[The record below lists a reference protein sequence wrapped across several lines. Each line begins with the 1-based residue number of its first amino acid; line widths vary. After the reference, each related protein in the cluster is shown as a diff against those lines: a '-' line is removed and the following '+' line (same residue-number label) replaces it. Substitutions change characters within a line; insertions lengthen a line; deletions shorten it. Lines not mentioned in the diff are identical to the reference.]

1 MKHAFLNVLLYSLLL
16 LAGFAYLG
24 HAVTRVSGGAV
35 RVVEG
40 VGPEA
45 GESIFWGKGKC
56 HTCHAVGD
64 RGSAIRG
71 PNQGDKG
78 PLGLPIG
85 SRAEE
90 RAKERS
96 AKTGKAYTATDY
108 LLESLAHPGAYVVE
122 GFKDEMPVAYRPPV
136 SLKPEEIKAV
146 IAYLQSLGG
155 EGDPGSV
162 ERSPFWKEIVAGAA
176 QAVAEKPFEPYLKGD
191 PEMGR
196 EIFFGRTGGCSKCH
210 TVAGKGGDVGP
221 ELTAVAGTRSAHFL
235 VESVLDPSAKVASGF
250 EKTIV
255 VRKDGR
261 EVAGVKKGESERAV
275 EVRDKEGKLH
285 TIPRSEIEVIDVDPV
300 SIMPENF
307 ADVLNITEFHHLL
320 AFLLTLK
327 GELPIGET
335 APRLASGREGGTNR

>member
-1 MKHAFLNVLLYSLLL
+1 MKGAFLKVFLFVLAL

-40 VGPEA
+40 TGPEA

-71 PNQGDKG
+71 PNQGEKG

-85 SRAEE
+85 LRAEE

-96 AKTGKAYTATDY
+96 AKTGRPYTATDY
-108 LLESLAHPGAYVVE
+108 LVESLAHPGAYVVE
-122 GFKDEMPVAYRPPV
+122 GFKDEMPTAYRPPV
-136 SLKPEEIKAV
+136 SLKPEELKAV
-146 IAYLQSLGG
+146 ITYLQSLGG
-155 EGDPGSV
+155 EVDAGGV
-162 ERSPFWKEIVAGAA
+162 ERSPYWKDIVAGAA
-176 QAVAEKPFEPYLKGD
+176 KAEAEKPFEPYLKGD
-191 PEMGR
+191 PAMGR
-196 EIFFGRTGGCSKCH
+196 EIFFGQAGGCSKCH
-210 TVAGKGGDVGP
+210 TVGGKGGEVGP
-221 ELTAVAGTRSAHFL
+221 ELTAVAGTRSPHYL
-235 VESVLDPSAKVASGF
+235 VESVLDPSAKIASGF

-255 VRKDGR
+255 VKKSGSEVVGIKKKEDGQ
-261 EVAGVKKGESERAV
+261 AV
-275 EVRDKEGKLH
+275 EIRDKEGKLH
-285 TIPRSEIEVIDVDPV
+285 KIPRSEIAEIDVDPA

-307 ADVLNITEFHHLL
+307 ADVMSLTEFHNLL

-327 GELPIGET
+327 GEQVAGAEPQGSPPPT
-335 APRLASGREGGTNR
+335 GR